1 MIQALLV
8 MLLPCLEGAAG
19 PDDHDGDML
28 QHHGVM
34 NNNIKQRKVERY
46 PLLTVLDTR
55 PHSITLMIKPMDYKQ
70 DTMIR
75 LMYERVP
82 TNKGPFILS
91 LDDPVVEVIPMRSH
105 GQTHTLSEL
114 PMGKYIVCAEAMLMG
129 EVFQSS
135 CLETNIKRLEN
146 NSED

>member
-8 MLLPCLEGAAG
+8 LLLPCLEGAAG
-19 PDDHDGDML
+19 PDDHGDML
-28 QHHGVM
+28 QHHGVT
-34 NNNIKQRKVERY
+34 NNKIKQRKVERH

-135 CLETNIKRLEN
+135 CLETHIQRLEN